1 MAAAACG
8 AAGAL
13 LKQPV
18 GVVGAGGSEEGA
30 AGAGI
35 VGLARCGGDAAR
47 FALRQSDN
55 TLRVVSPIVEGYG

>member
-18 GVVGAGGSEEGA
+18 GVGGAGGLVAGA
-30 AGAGI
+30 AGAG
-35 VGLARCGGDAAR
+35 
-47 FALRQSDN
+47 
-55 TLRVVSPIVEGYG
+55 TEVSFILDWT